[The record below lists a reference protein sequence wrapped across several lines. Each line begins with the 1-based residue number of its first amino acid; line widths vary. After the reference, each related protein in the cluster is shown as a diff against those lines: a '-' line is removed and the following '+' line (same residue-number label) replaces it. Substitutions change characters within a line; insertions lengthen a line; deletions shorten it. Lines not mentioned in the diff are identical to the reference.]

1 MKRHLVVLFAATICI
16 LTFGK
21 SFAQH
26 IESERKGDAVK
37 LLRPYKWEFQST
49 SQIPAG
55 KLFKTESQTWSFMG
69 PAPLNSDFYGEVS
82 GRISSLAVDP
92 TNSNVAFAAAAG
104 GGLWKTTD
112 GGTTWS
118 PMTDDLPRLSSGSVA
133 IDPNDPSTIY
143 YGTGELNFSIDSYP
157 GEGIFK
163 STDGGATWSQV
174 MPFTSNGALY
184 YTGKIVVASN
194 STVYAAGY
202 YDAYKSTDGGQTWK
216 ELDLTFN
223 PVSGRSPSAVDDI
236 AVDPTNPNV
245 IYASYGSFW
254 SGDSSSYGVHKST
267 DGGTSWTWL
276 TNGLPPATQIK
287 RASLAIAAS
296 NNQALYAAINGNKP
310 GSSTEDTNRVY
321 KSTNGGAS
329 WTLLP
334 SVSSTADFGGN
345 QGWYNNV
352 IAVDPA
358 HPDTVY
364 LGGIDFWRSSN
375 GGQTWTNLTNGYGSY
390 NGKNIH
396 PDQHAIGFANG
407 NGAIIYIGNDGGV
420 WKSTNGASTFT
431 NCNAT
436 LQTIQFY
443 DIDVDQNNSSIT
455 VGGTQDNGTVS
466 NKNEALSNWNE
477 IYSGDGGYV
486 LIDPQNSNNVYTE
499 YVNGTILKSTDG
511 GRTFQQIASSSN
523 IGDGYWLTPYV
534 MDPVNDNLLYVAT
547 SKIYESTNGGT
558 NWTALTGNLKSTSD
572 LFTTMSISPVEG
584 SVIYAGI
591 SGYRGAADSSFLYVT
606 TNGGTIWTNITA
618 NLPGGTNFA
627 RVTADPKTK
636 GTAYLAVLSGITSHV
651 LRTTDYGK
659 TWNGLDSPSN
669 GFASVPTKVIAIDST
684 DGHIYAGTYWG
695 VYLSTDNGSTWTKF
709 GAGLPIAVVDDIA
722 IQYSTHTIR
731 VGTHGRGVW
740 QIGVTTGIAS
750 SSSVQYT
757 FAVNQNYPNPFNPT
771 TDISYQLQTK
781 AHVTLTVYDLIG
793 NLVTT
798 LVNEDEEPG
807 VHHVIFDGSH
817 LATGVYFYKL
827 VAGNAVT
834 TKKMVLLK

>member
-1 MKRHLVVLFAATICI
+1 MKRHLVVLFVAAVYIFT
-16 LTFGK
+16 LGK

-26 IESERKGDAVK
+26 IESERRGDAVK

-49 SQIPAG
+49 SQIPTR
-55 KLFKTESQTWSFMG
+55 KLFKSESQTWSFIG
-69 PAPLNSDFYGEVS
+69 PAPLNSGVYGEVS

-92 TNSNVAFAAAAG
+92 TNANVVFAAAAG

-112 GGTTWS
+112 GGTTWN
-118 PMTDDLPRLSSGSVA
+118 PTTDDLPRLSSGSVA
-133 IDPNDPSTIY
+133 IDRNNPSTIY
-143 YGTGELNFSIDSYP
+143 YGTGELNFNVDGYP

-163 STDGGATWSQV
+163 STDDGTTWSQA
-174 MPFTSNGALY
+174 MPFTSKGALY
-184 YTGKIVVASN
+184 FTGKIVVASN

-216 ELDLTFN
+216 ELNLTFD
-223 PVSGRSPSAVDDI
+223 PVSGSSPGAVDDI
-236 AVDPTNPNV
+236 AVDPTNPSM
-245 IYASYGSFW
+245 IYASYGSIA

-267 DGGTSWTWL
+267 DGGASWTWL
-276 TNGLPPATQIK
+276 TNGLPPAAQIA
-287 RASLAIAAS
+287 RASLAIAPS
-296 NNQALYAAINGNKP
+296 NGQVLYVAINGNKP

-321 KSTNGGAS
+321 KSTNGGVS

-345 QGWYNNV
+345 QGWYNNI

-364 LGGIDFWRSSN
+364 LGGIDFWRSAN

-396 PDQHAIGFANG
+396 VDQHAIGFANG
-407 NGAIIYIGNDGGV
+407 NGATIYIGNDGGV
-420 WKSTNGASTFT
+420 WKSTNGGSTFT
-431 NCNAT
+431 NCNAA

-443 DIDVDQNNSSIT
+443 DIDVDQNNASIT
-455 VGGTQDNGTVS
+455 IGGTQDNGTVS
-466 NKNEALSNWNE
+466 NKNKTLPNWNE
-477 IYSGDGGYV
+477 IYGGDGGYV
-486 LIDPQNSNNVYTE
+486 MIDPHNSNILYTE
-499 YVNGTILKSTDG
+499 IVNGKIFKSTNG
-511 GRTFQQIASSSN
+511 GSSFSSMTSG
-523 IGDGYWLTPYV
+523 ISEPGYWLAPYV
-534 MDPVNDNLLYVAT
+534 MDPQNDNLLYTAT
-547 SKIYESTNGGT
+547 SKIYRSTNGGT
-558 NWTALTGNLKSTSD
+558 NWTALTGNLKSASD

-584 SVIYAGI
+584 GVIYAGI
-591 SGYRGAADSSFLYVT
+591 SGYRGGDSSFLYVT
-606 TNGGTIWTNITA
+606 TNGGTIWTNITG

-636 GTAYLAVLSGITSHV
+636 GAAYLAVLSGISSHV

-669 GFASVPTKVIAIDST
+669 GFADVPTKVIAVDST

-695 VYLSTDNGSTWTKF
+695 VYVSTDNGSTWTKF
-709 GAGLPIAVVDDIA
+709 GAGLPNAVVDDIA
-722 IQYSTHTIR
+722 IQYSTHTVR

-740 QIGVTTGIAS
+740 QIDVTTGITSPS
-750 SSSVQYT
+750 SIQYT

-798 LVNEDEEPG
+798 LVNEDEQPG
-807 VHHVIFDGSH
+807 SHHVIFDGSR
-817 LATGVYFYKL
+817 LASGVYFYKL